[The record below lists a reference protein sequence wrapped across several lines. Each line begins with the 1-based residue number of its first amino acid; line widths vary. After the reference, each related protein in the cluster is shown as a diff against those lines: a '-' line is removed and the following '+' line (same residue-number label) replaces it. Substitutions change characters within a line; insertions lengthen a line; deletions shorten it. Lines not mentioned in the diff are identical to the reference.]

1 MIPSNLCGQD
11 ARYAVKL
18 KMICL
23 CLLLVGALLTSCG
36 EREPDPNDRETFPP
50 EIFQAVD
57 DATLTHRGGQSATE
71 YASDSAAGKWL
82 VKCGASD
89 RDEQF
94 DVYSL
99 RHEAEAG
106 DKTTFT
112 YLIYYP
118 HGGSSLTA
126 SVELLEGN
134 SGYVINVTYKAGG
147 SAGDYCLDYL
157 SVTLPTDKAPRL
169 RLLYDGE
176 VLGQLATVTDEGI

>member
-1 MIPSNLCGQD
+1 M
-11 ARYAVKL
+11 KL
-18 KMICL
+18 KVICL
-23 CLLLVGALLTSCG
+23 CLLLVGAFLTSCG

-50 EIFQAVD
+50 ENFQAVT
-57 DATLTHRGGQSATE
+57 DATLTHRGGLSITD
-71 YASDSAAGKWL
+71 YASDSAAGEWL

-99 RHEAEAG
+99 RHEAAAG

-118 HGGSSLTA
+118 HGGTSLTA
-126 SVELLEGN
+126 SVELLEGD

-176 VLGQLATVTDEGI
+176 VLGQWATVTDEGI